1 MARVLFLTL
10 GLGLSLTLLAACGDG
25 AASSNDGDSS
35 PTATQQ
41 GSTNPTSAPGES
53 ENDPGPEP
61 SLDGPASKFSISQ
74 LDLDSGYITDV
85 PGTYVLDALNY
96 GQTKIFATPEE
107 GQQLLSEWGYVGG
120 YETGYTPEGR
130 ERAVLQGAHYFWVE
144 THLFEDGQGASAA
157 YDFFEEQ
164 LRASGSDAVTFPG
177 VGNES
182 TAWLR
187 LGEKVYGS
195 TVDSAFHRVVFRRGN
210 LVAIVATWGAEPFM
224 NVQAATA
231 LGRIVD
237 EKALGER
244 DAPEPTPTS
253 NYTPEAVSTP
263 TEGN

>member
-1 MARVLFLTL
+1 MARNLFLTL

-25 AASSNDGDSS
+25 EASSNDDGTS
-35 PTATQQ
+35 PTATQ
-41 GSTNPTSAPGES
+41 STQANPTSAGT

-61 SLDGPASKFSISQ
+61 ALSGPASKYSISQ

-85 PGTYVLDALNY
+85 PGTYVLDATNY
-96 GQTKIFATPEE
+96 SQTKTFATPEE
-107 GQQLLSEWGYVGG
+107 GQALLTEWGYAGG

-144 THLFEDGQGASAA
+144 THLFEDGRGASAA
-157 YDFFEEQ
+157 YDYFEER
-164 LRASGSDAVTFPG
+164 LRASGSEQVTFPG
-177 VGNES
+177 IGNES
-182 TAWLR
+182 TAWVR

-224 NVQAATA
+224 NIGTVTT

-253 NYTPEAVSTP
+253 NYTPETGSTP
-263 TEGN
+263 TGGS